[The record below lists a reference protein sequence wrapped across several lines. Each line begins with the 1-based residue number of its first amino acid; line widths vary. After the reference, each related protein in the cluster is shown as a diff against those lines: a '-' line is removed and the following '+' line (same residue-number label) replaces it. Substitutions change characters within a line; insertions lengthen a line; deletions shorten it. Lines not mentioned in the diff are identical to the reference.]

1 MSMAQLALVC
11 AVALIGPL
19 LALPRR
25 ARIPVVVGEL
35 LAGVAIGASGLR
47 LVDASDPTF
56 AFLGGQI
63 GFALVMFVV
72 GTHVPLRSAAL
83 RSGLGAGAARA
94 AVVGAL
100 AVPVGLGLAALFGT
114 HNGLLYAVLIASSSA
129 AVILPSLG
137 KTPLDGRPL
146 VAMIAQVAIADT
158 ACIVLLPL
166 AIDPAAALRR
176 FTGALTV
183 VAASIVLYLL
193 LRLVEH
199 SDGRRRLRA
208 VSEARGFALE
218 LRISLVLLFAIVAL
232 AQTLGVTPM
241 LAGFGAGLA
250 VAAVGEPRRLAR
262 QLLALSEGFFAPLFF
277 VWLGAG
283 LGLAGVGAHPQL
295 LALGLG
301 MGVAAAVVHGVMVVG
316 RQPWPIALLT
326 CAQLGVPVAAV
337 ALGRTQGVL
346 APGEDAALL
355 IGAVI
360 TVAIAAAVNGRV
372 TRIAEATTTVRHPA
386 PDGNHSA

>member
-100 AVPVGLGLAALFGT
+100 AVPAGLGLAALFGT

-129 AVILPSLG
+129 AIILPSLG

-166 AIDPAAALRR
+166 AIDPTAALRR

-232 AQTLGVTPM
+232 AQALGVTPM

-295 LALGLG
+295 LAVGLG

-386 PDGNHSA
+386 PGGNHSA